1 MTGRARAPAAKPVR
15 SAAGAGRIIETE
27 ADIREGC
34 GWLAAAEPR
43 FAHAL
48 ELSGTPPLRRRE
60 GGFPALLR
68 TICAQQLS
76 VAAADS
82 VWRRLCEKGAHEA
95 DVLARLSEEELR
107 SCGLSRP
114 KIRYARAIAEA
125 EIDYDGLVH
134 LPEDEAINTLTRLP
148 GIGVWTAEIYLL
160 FSVGRADVFAPG
172 DLALQE
178 SVRLLF
184 DLRKRPEEKALRRR
198 ARRWSPWRGVAARLL
213 WSYYRVAKQREGIVE

>member
-1 MTGRARAPAAKPVR
+1 MPVE
-15 SAAGAGRIIETE
+15 SAANSERIIETE
-27 ADIREGC
+27 ADILEGSR
-34 GWLAAAEPR
+34 WLARAEPR

-48 ELSGTPPLRRRE
+48 EVAGTPPLRRRE
-60 GGFPALLR
+60 GGFPSLLR

-82 VWRRLCEKGAHEA
+82 VWRRLCERGAHDA
-95 DVLARLSEEELR
+95 RVLAGLSEDELR

-125 EIDYDGLVH
+125 DLDYGALAR
-134 LPEDEAINTLTRLP
+134 LPEDEAIASLTRLP
-148 GIGVWTAEIYLL
+148 GIGVWTAEIYLM

-178 SVRLLF
+178 AARLLF
-184 DLRKRPEEKALRRR
+184 GLPERPDEKALRRR
-198 ARRWSPWRGVAARLL
+198 AGGWSPWRGVAARLL